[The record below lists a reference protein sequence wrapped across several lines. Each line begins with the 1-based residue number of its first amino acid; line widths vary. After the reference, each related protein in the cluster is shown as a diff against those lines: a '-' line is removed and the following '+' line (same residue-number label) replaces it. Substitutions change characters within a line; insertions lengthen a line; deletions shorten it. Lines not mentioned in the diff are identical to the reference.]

1 MEYGSKIYKLR
12 KQKSLSQEEVANELN
27 VSRQSISLWETN
39 QASPSMDNLIAIAKL
54 FDVSLDNLV
63 GLTTLNKDTEHTKD
77 KPIYNTDYQE
87 DKHVVYRRDYMY
99 LNSKA
104 DAIMFTLSLFFFILA
119 FLSFLSALNME
130 IQIAKIVL
138 IIGFISTLL
147 GLSIYPF
154 YVYINIIKKTE
165 NHNIIS
171 IEFHNDYLTYKCAN
185 YIRETIQYD
194 MMNYYIAKKD
204 YFLLYFF
211 KHKRIYV
218 PKNSMKDMDEF
229 FSHRAER
236 RKNKKPFW
244 K

>member
-1 MEYGSKIYKLR
+1 
-12 KQKSLSQEEVANELN
+12 
-27 VSRQSISLWETN
+27 
-39 QASPSMDNLIAIAKL
+39 
-54 FDVSLDNLV
+54 
-63 GLTTLNKDTEHTKD
+63 
-77 KPIYNTDYQE
+77 
-87 DKHVVYRRDYMY
+87 
-99 LNSKA
+99 
-104 DAIMFTLSLFFFILA
+104 
-119 FLSFLSALNME
+119 
-130 IQIAKIVL
+130 
-138 IIGFISTLL
+138 
-147 GLSIYPF
+147 
-154 YVYINIIKKTE
+154 VYINIIKKTE